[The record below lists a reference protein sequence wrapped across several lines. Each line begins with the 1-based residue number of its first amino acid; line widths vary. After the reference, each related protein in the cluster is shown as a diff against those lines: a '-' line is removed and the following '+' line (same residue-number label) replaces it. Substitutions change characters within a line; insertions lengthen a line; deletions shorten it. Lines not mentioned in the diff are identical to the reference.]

1 MLLADQQTFRE
12 IIELIVDCVNTE
24 PQELECN
31 NTVGTNMEGTMYKL
45 KQDNFP
51 LFRSLQQLRDALE
64 VVPRAVD
71 FDN

>member
-1 MLLADQQTFRE
+1 MLLADQQQFRE
-12 IIELIVDCVNTE
+12 IIELIVDSVNTE
-24 PQELECN
+24 PEELECN
-31 NTVGTNMEGTMYKL
+31 KTVGTNMESTIYKL

-51 LFRSLQQLRDALE
+51 LFRSLQQLRDAIE